1 MNLTNEEIL
10 TAFDDAINYL
20 QTEECSYDT
29 DGNYRAARRWL
40 AEQLIITRG
49 KYVDHKLAKIVQ
61 EGIKGAKD

>member
-29 DGNYRAARRWL
+29 DGNYRSARQWL
-40 AEQLIITRG
+40 AKQLLTMRE
-49 KYVDHKLAKIVQ
+49 KYVDDGLAKIVR